1 VSRDREDTIEG
12 AEEEEGPSIVTSDE
26 MEAALREAEE
36 AVEEVHKQAAADSD
50 AHSPDKL
57 TIELLSGELQSLK
70 DEFEGR
76 GKELEEAAER
86 QVRLQAEFENFRRR
100 NLKERQESLR
110 YGHQNLVKDL
120 LTSVDNLDRA
130 IEHSEQNDDA
140 DFQSLLQGIDLVR
153 RDLLAAL
160 GKHGVSVVEA
170 AQQPF
175 DPTYHEA
182 MGQVPD
188 GNVPPNTVVA
198 VLQTGYLLHDRM
210 LRPARVMVSRAPT
223 EEEAQAA
230 KKST

>member
-1 VSRDREDTIEG
+1 VSRDRDDIIEG
-12 AEEEEGPSIVTSDE
+12 AEQEGGLSIGASSE
-26 MEAALREAEE
+26 LEAALREAEE
-36 AVEEVHKQAAADSD
+36 SVDEVHKQAAAHAD
-50 AHSPDKL
+50 AGSPDKL
-57 TIELLSGELQSLK
+57 TIELLSSELQSLK
-70 DEFEGR
+70 DEFEAR
-76 GKELEEAAER
+76 GKELDEAAER
-86 QVRLQAEFENFRRR
+86 QARLQAEFENFRRR
-100 NLKERQESLR
+100 TLKERQESLR

-130 IEHSEQNDDA
+130 IEHSEQNEDA

-153 RDLLAAL
+153 RELLAAL

-175 DPTYHEA
+175 DPRYHEA

-188 GNVPPNTVVA
+188 GSVPPNTVVA
-198 VLQTGYLLHDRM
+198 VLQKGYLLHDRM